1 MLGVCVGAQLVSA
14 CCCCVLF
21 CAAGPEVLA
30 AGEAEARSGLT
41 ELLSCHRL
49 ALLLCCVILAIGVQQ
64 LVSAWCCCVVLFSA
78 AGPEVLA
85 AGPTELCAATAAGLL
100 ICSLLSGPISPNR
113 GVRRGPQRLGGSV
126 TLRSKTA
133 NPQ

>member
-64 LVSAWCCCVVLFSA
+64 LVSAWCCCVLFSA

-100 ICSLLSGPISPNR
+100 INLLIALALLDGCL
-113 GVRRGPQRLGGSV
+113 VLALV
-126 TLRSKTA
+126 LSKF
-133 NPQ
+133 